1 VYSNKRY
8 TVEATLLAKPGSG
21 LPSKKVSIIVD
32 NYSFDFGKNDTD
44 PSRGYWFLS
53 TMPLLE
59 TDLPNTPYYYK
70 INYPN
75 LDMKDATDQMENI
88 LHRFFILH
96 DFLRSNYSTADA
108 EIECVDDINYVLQ
121 QINNEQLNDDF
132 IRCDNCINIYFQ
144 FTLLCCPFCDIYLGS
159 IRTFFEII

>member
-21 LPSKKVSIIVD
+21 FPSKKVSIVVD
-32 NYSFDFGKNDTD
+32 NYLFDVGKDDTD

-59 TDLPNTPYYYK
+59 TDIPNTPYYYK

-75 LDMKDATDQMENI
+75 PNMKDATDKMENI
-88 LHRFFILH
+88 LYRFFILH
-96 DFLRSNYSTADA
+96 DFLRLNYTTTDA
-108 EIECVDDINYVLQ
+108 EIKCPNDIKYVLH
-121 QINNEQLNDDF
+121 QINNEQLDDEF
-132 IRCDNCINIYFQ
+132 IR
-144 FTLLCCPFCDIYLGS
+144 
-159 IRTFFEII
+159 